1 VSLSKRQIDI
11 IEATTKLIGESGIQN
26 LTIKNLA
33 AEMGFSE
40 PALYRHFKGKTEIL
54 KSVLIYYKEK
64 LGKELKRI
72 VNSDLS
78 GLKKINKMVAFQFKH
93 FTNFPAIVMVIFAET
108 SFQYDSELSKV
119 VSEIMTQKKI
129 MVSNIIKEGQNEGS
143 VRNDINAEQLTTIVM
158 GGMRLT
164 VLEWRLSG
172 FSFNLIKKGKELR
185 NTIELLLKNK

>member
-1 VSLSKRQIDI
+1 MSLSKRQIDI